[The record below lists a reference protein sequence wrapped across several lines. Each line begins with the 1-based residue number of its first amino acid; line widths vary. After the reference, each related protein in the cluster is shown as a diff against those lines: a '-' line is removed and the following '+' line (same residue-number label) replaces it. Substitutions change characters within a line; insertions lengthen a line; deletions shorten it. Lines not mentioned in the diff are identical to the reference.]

1 MSKSNTEYANVSGL
15 EIKLLFPLPCVVLIK
30 NLGYQL
36 NVFIAW
42 TAWQRT
48 CHFLATIWNKQEKIS
63 MKIVGS

>member
-36 NVFIAW
+36 NVFIA
-42 TAWQRT
+42 
-48 CHFLATIWNKQEKIS
+48 
-63 MKIVGS
+63 